1 MTAPILKIPV
11 DDSAFKR
18 FMEAFGK
25 YQENLKGQPEMWKDV
40 NREAASF
47 AALGAAIVTD
57 INNQIEAT
65 QQLAEEEAKRQ
76 EAAEKAE
83 RRLQQLEQDKQDRRQ
98 KAIETM
104 KKSYKTLVGL
114 AADFAKWSI
123 GAGLAGGVMTF
134 GLEHVAEKIGN
145 ERREAQGAGIS
156 IGQRR
161 AMNLTMQRYY
171 DVNSVVGN
179 VANMQ
184 ADPSQWATF
193 SQMGVNPRGK
203 DPAELSLEVAR
214 RAAEMF
220 TKDKGNLALAQAQ
233 GLTNIFT
240 PEDLRRLADA
250 LKSGELGK
258 SQKEYGKLKGTFQ
271 LSDRDAKTWQDF
283 DKRIN
288 EASITL
294 QKFFT
299 DKISVMVQ
307 NGSLDKI
314 INSFEKLA
322 EAGIDAFADIF
333 SDKGFQQAVSDF
345 AEEIKNPEFQKSL
358 KQFAQAIGETA
369 DILVK
374 LLPKLKVIFLQGTPK
389 EEFEFDKSVGN
400 SIINSLGFGSGLG
413 SLFTGNQDPN
423 NTVPGKENASYT
435 KYSNRVIGS
444 TPPNF
449 SGQKSFS
456 IPTGDRSSAI
466 KSSLSALGYGGEDI
480 QAIMANLTAESGLN
494 PFITGDKGT
503 AYGIGQW
510 HSPRQKDYLGLFGHT
525 MQSVKDWKQAI
536 SEQTQFIDFEL
547 HHKKKKVLD
556 ELKRSANAYDKAY
569 AFSRDYESPAGGAK
583 EAARRARATLPA
595 THFKHEIKLKSHT
608 GQSIATTLHT
618 ASL

>member
-134 GLEHVAEKIGN
+134 GLEHVAGKIGN

-250 LKSGELGK
+250 LKSGELGR
-258 SQKEYGKLKGTFQ
+258 SQQEYGGLKSKFQ

-288 EASITL
+288 EASMTL

-333 SDKGFQQAVSDF
+333 SDQGFQQAVSDF
-345 AEEIKNPEFQKSL
+345 AEEIKSPDFQKSL
-358 KQFAQAIGETA
+358 KNFAQAIGETA
-369 DILVK
+369 NILVK
-374 LLPKLKVIFLQGTPK
+374 FLPTLKTLLFQNTPK
-389 EEFEFDKSVGN
+389 EDKEADT
-400 SIINSLGFGSGLG
+400 SIAQKFGGAFPGLWVFPLVDALRERMG
-413 SLFTGNQDPN
+413 GADSN
-423 NTVPGKENASYT
+423 NTAPGRENASYT
-435 KYSNRVIGS
+435 KYSPTVKGS
-444 TPPNF
+444 LSPNF
-449 SGQKSFS
+449 SASAARAGAAFANDLGGTLGNGSVADRNNNPGNIMSGRGPIHFPDLKSGASAMARQLLRDYDVHGQKTIEQIINDPQHGWSNEWQKGN
-456 IPTGDRSSAI
+456 THQ
-466 KSSLSALGYGGEDI
+466 SALNYIARLSKGLGIKPNQDL
-480 QAIMANLTAESGLN
+480 NLHDDRVLEKLMIEMN
-494 PFITGDKGT
+494 KVERGT
-503 AYGIGQW
+503 KT
-510 HSPRQKDYLGLFGHT
+510 RK
-525 MQSVKDWKQAI
+525 
-536 SEQTQFIDFEL
+536 
-547 HHKKKKVLD
+547 
-556 ELKRSANAYDKAY
+556 
-569 AFSRDYESPAGGAK
+569 
-583 EAARRARATLPA
+583 PA
-595 THFKHEIKLKSHT
+595 THFKHDVHLKSHT

-618 ASL
+618 ASI

>member
-1 MTAPILKIPV
+1 MAAPILKIPV

-40 NREAASF
+40 NREAANF
-47 AALGAAIVTD
+47 AALGASIVTD

-134 GLEHVAEKIGN
+134 GLEHVAGKIGN

-250 LKSGELGK
+250 LKSGELGR
-258 SQKEYGKLKGTFQ
+258 SQQEYGGLKSKFQ

-288 EASITL
+288 EASMTL

-299 DKISVMVQ
+299 DKISVIVQ

-314 INSFEKLA
+314 IN
-322 EAGIDAFADIF
+322 
-333 SDKGFQQAVSDF
+333 
-345 AEEIKNPEFQKSL
+345 
-358 KQFAQAIGETA
+358 
-369 DILVK
+369 
-374 LLPKLKVIFLQGTPK
+374 
-389 EEFEFDKSVGN
+389 
-400 SIINSLGFGSGLG
+400 
-413 SLFTGNQDPN
+413 LF
-423 NTVPGKENASYT
+423 
-435 KYSNRVIGS
+435 
-444 TPPNF
+444 
-449 SGQKSFS
+449 
-456 IPTGDRSSAI
+456 
-466 KSSLSALGYGGEDI
+466 
-480 QAIMANLTAESGLN
+480 
-494 PFITGDKGT
+494 
-503 AYGIGQW
+503 
-510 HSPRQKDYLGLFGHT
+510 
-525 MQSVKDWKQAI
+525 
-536 SEQTQFIDFEL
+536 
-547 HHKKKKVLD
+547 
-556 ELKRSANAYDKAY
+556 
-569 AFSRDYESPAGGAK
+569 
-583 EAARRARATLPA
+583 
-595 THFKHEIKLKSHT
+595 
-608 GQSIATTLHT
+608 
-618 ASL
+618 

>member
-1 MTAPILKIPV
+1 MAAPILKIPV

-40 NREAASF
+40 NREAANF
-47 AALGAAIVTD
+47 AALGASIVTD

-134 GLEHVAEKIGN
+134 GLEHVAGKIGN

-250 LKSGELGK
+250 LKSGELGR
-258 SQKEYGKLKGTFQ
+258 SQQEYGGLKSKFQ

-288 EASITL
+288 EASMTL

-333 SDKGFQQAVSDF
+333 SDQGFQQAVSDF
-345 AEEIKNPEFQKSL
+345 ADEIKSPEFQKSL
-358 KQFAQAIGETA
+358 KNFAQAIGEIA
-369 DILVK
+369 NILVK
-374 LLPKLKVIFLQGTPK
+374 FLPTLKYLSFQNLAKENKEIDTSIAQKFGRFLP
-389 EEFEFDKSVGN
+389 ELWVFPLIDD
-400 SIINSLGFGSGLG
+400 IIGRLGGADS
-413 SLFTGNQDPN
+413 N
-423 NTVPGKENASYT
+423 NTATGRENASYT
-435 KYSNRVIGS
+435 TKYSPTVKGRLS
-444 TPPNF
+444 PNF
-449 SGQKSFS
+449 SALAARAGDAFANDLGGRPGNGSVADRNNNPGNMMSGKSFIHFPDLKSGASAMARQLLRDYDVHGQKTIEQIINDPQHGWSNEWAKGNS
-456 IPTGDRSSAI
+456 HQ
-466 KSSLSALGYGGEDI
+466 SALNYIERLSKGLGIKPNQDL
-480 QAIMANLTAESGLN
+480 NLHDDRVLEKLMIEMN
-494 PFITGDKGT
+494 
-503 AYGIGQW
+503 
-510 HSPRQKDYLGLFGHT
+510 
-525 MQSVKDWKQAI
+525 
-536 SEQTQFIDFEL
+536 
-547 HHKKKKVLD
+547 KV
-556 ELKRSANAYDKAY
+556 ERKTRK
-569 AFSRDYESPAGGAK
+569 
-583 EAARRARATLPA
+583 PA
-595 THFKHEIKLKSHT
+595 THFKHDVHLRSHT

-618 ASL
+618 ASI